1 MAAIEAGL
9 QIGSGALKFNS
20 KQPRRCRRSQTAG
33 SPTVDTRQQGSVF
46 VCRDACHMNEDV
58 KAVYI
63 ECVGGGGLGRRRRGA
78 RGGGRTKE
86 DETLAFGE

>member
-1 MAAIEAGL
+1 MAAAEAGL

-20 KQPRRCRRSQTAG
+20 KQPQRCRRSQTAG

-58 KAVYI
+58 KAAERGEGVW
-63 ECVGGGGLGRRRRGA
+63 GGGGG
-78 RGGGRTKE
+78 GGGRTKE
-86 DETLAFGE
+86 DETPAFRE